1 MTTTIDPLVRDQ
13 ATTARGR
20 WLMLIALL
28 AGQFMALLDVTIVN
42 VAMPTIGRT
51 LHASGAE
58 LQLVVAGYTV
68 SYAMLLITGAR
79 MGDLYG
85 RRRMFLAG
93 VAVFTLASLTCGIAP
108 SVGIL
113 IAARFVQG
121 AGAAAMM
128 PQIMSVIQ
136 VRFNGAARARALSA
150 YTAVLSSGFVAGQ
163 VIGGVL
169 VTANLFGQTWR
180 PVFLVNVPIG
190 LALLAL
196 VPRVVPR
203 DEPGARAP
211 AGGSGPAA
219 MGGQGSRVVL
229 PGHALAGGSG
239 GVVPPGQHRQLDL
252 AGLAVAAPAVFLVV
266 LPLML
271 GHQENWPGW
280 VFACIAVGLVLA
292 AVFVGVE
299 RRLTSRGGDPLL
311 NLAVLRAPGLVPGL
325 AAVAVLMITYGGFL
339 FSFALH
345 LQAGLGDSALRAGL
359 TFAPCALVFGA
370 CGYFWRRLPASW
382 HHRLAPLGCL
392 VAVGG
397 YLAVASVLRSGG
409 PGGFML
415 QAGLMVTGAALALGF
430 SPLVTYAL
438 VGVPLRHAADA
449 SGVLTTTI
457 QLGQAVG
464 VATFGSLFL
473 TLDAGRG
480 ATASAVSGH
489 ALAVTMSWL
498 AGAML
503 LAVGAGL
510 PLARTVAQARRAN

>member
-1 MTTTIDPLVRDQ
+1 
-13 ATTARGR
+13 
-20 WLMLIALL
+20 MLIVLL

-42 VAMPTIGRT
+42 VAMPTIGRS

-68 SYAMLLITGAR
+68 SYAMMLITGAR

-85 RRRMFLAG
+85 RMRMFLAG
-93 VAVFTLASLTCGIAP
+93 AALFTTASLICGIAP
-108 SVGIL
+108 GIGVL

-136 VRFNGAARARALSA
+136 VRFEGAARARALSA

-169 VTANLFGQTWR
+169 VTANLFGETWR

-190 LALLAL
+190 LAVLAL
-196 VPRVVPR
+196 VPRAVPR
-203 DEPGARAP
+203 DEPGRGS
-211 AGGSGPAA
+211 AG
-219 MGGQGSRVVL
+219 R
-229 PGHALAGGSG
+229 
-239 GVVPPGQHRQLDL
+239 RLDL
-252 AGLAVAAPAVFLVV
+252 TGLAVAVPAVFLVV

-271 GHQENWPGW
+271 GHQENWPSW
-280 VFACIAVGLVLA
+280 VFACLAAGLVLS

-299 RRLTSRGGDPLL
+299 RRIADRGGDPLL

-325 AAVAVLMITYGGFL
+325 AAMAVLMITYGGFL

-359 TFAPCALVFGA
+359 TFAPCALVFGT
-370 CGYFWRRLPASW
+370 CGYFWRRLPAGW
-382 HHRLAPLGCL
+382 HHLLAPLGCL

-409 PGGFML
+409 PGGVWL
-415 QAGLMVTGAALALGF
+415 QVGLIVTGAGLALGF
-430 SPLVTYAL
+430 SPLVTHAL
-438 VGVPLRHAADA
+438 VRVPLRHAADA
-449 SGVLTTTI
+449 SGLLTTTI

-473 TLDAGRG
+473 TLDAGRAG
-480 ATASAVSGH
+480 DVPAVSGH
-489 ALAVTMSWL
+489 ALAATMSWL
-498 AGAML
+498 AAAML
-503 LAVGAGL
+503 LGVVAGI
-510 PLARTVAQARRAN
+510 PLARTVAAARSADGRR

>member
-1 MTTTIDPLVRDQ
+1 MTTTTGPLVRDP
-13 ATTARGR
+13 ATAARGR
-20 WLMLIALL
+20 WLMLIVLL

-42 VAMPTIGRT
+42 VAMPTIGRS

-58 LQLVVAGYTV
+58 LQLVVSGYTV
-68 SYAMLLITGAR
+68 SYAMMLITGAR

-93 VAVFTLASLTCGIAP
+93 VAVFTLASLACGIAP
-108 SVGIL
+108 GIGVL
-113 IAARFVQG
+113 IGARFVQG
-121 AGAAAMM
+121 VGAAAMM

-136 VRFNGAARARALSA
+136 VRFDGAARARALSA

-163 VIGGVL
+163 VIGGLL

-190 LALLAL
+190 LAVLAL

-203 DEPGARAP
+203 DAPGPR
-211 AGGSGPAA
+211 
-219 MGGQGSRVVL
+219 R
-229 PGHALAGGSG
+229 
-239 GVVPPGQHRQLDL
+239 RQLDL
-252 AGLAVAAPAVFLVV
+252 AGLAIAVPAVFLVV

-271 GHQENWPGW
+271 GHQENWPWW
-280 VFACIAVGLVLA
+280 VFACIAVGLVLS

-299 RRLTSRGGDPLL
+299 RRIADRGGDPLL

-382 HHRLAPLGCL
+382 HHLLAPLGCL

-409 PGGFML
+409 PGGVPL
-415 QAGLMVTGAALALGF
+415 QAGLIVTGAALALGF
-430 SPLVTYAL
+430 SPLVTHAL

-449 SGVLTTTI
+449 SGLLTTTI

-473 TLDAGRG
+473 TLDMDRG
-480 ATASAVSGH
+480 TAAPAVSGH
-489 ALAVTMSWL
+489 ALADTMSWL
-498 AGAML
+498 AAAML
-503 LAVGAGL
+503 LGVVAGI
-510 PLARTVAQARRAN
+510 PRARTVAATRRSAAAEG

>member
-1 MTTTIDPLVRDQ
+1 MTTTTGPLVRDP
-13 ATTARGR
+13 ATAARGR
-20 WLMLIALL
+20 WLMLIVLL

-42 VAMPTIGRT
+42 VAMPTIGRS
-51 LHASGAE
+51 LHATGAE

-79 MGDLYG
+79 LGELYG

-108 SVGIL
+108 GVGVL

-136 VRFNGAARARALSA
+136 LRFDGTARARALSA

-190 LALLAL
+190 LAVLAL

-203 DEPGARAP
+203 DEASEAR
-211 AGGSGPAA
+211 
-219 MGGQGSRVVL
+219 RK
-229 PGHALAGGSG
+229 
-239 GVVPPGQHRQLDL
+239 LDL
-252 AGLAVAAPAVFLVV
+252 AGLAVAVPAVFLIV

-271 GHQENWPGW
+271 GHQEDWPSW
-280 VFACIAVGLVLA
+280 VFGCIAGGVILAVAFVLL
-292 AVFVGVE
+292 E
-299 RRLTSRGGDPLL
+299 RRIADRGGDPLL

-370 CGYFWRRLPASW
+370 CGYFWRRLPGTW
-382 HHRLAPLGCL
+382 HHLLAPLGCL
-392 VAVGG
+392 VAAGG
-397 YLAVASVLRSGG
+397 YLAVASVLRPGG
-409 PGGFML
+409 PGGVPL
-415 QAGLMVTGAALALGF
+415 QATLIVTGAALALGF
-430 SPLVTYAL
+430 SPLVTQAL
-438 VGVPLRHAADA
+438 VRVPLRQAADA
-449 SGVLTTTI
+449 SGLLTTTI
-457 QLGQAVG
+457 QLGQAIG

-480 ATASAVSGH
+480 PVPSGH

-498 AGAML
+498 AAALLLGAV
-503 LAVGAGL
+503 AAI
-510 PLARTVAQARRAN
+510 PLARTAKIRTGG

>member
-1 MTTTIDPLVRDQ
+1 MTTTTGSLVRDP
-13 ATTARGR
+13 ATAARGR
-20 WLMLIALL
+20 WLMLIVLL

-42 VAMPTIGRT
+42 VAMPTIGRS

-58 LQLVVAGYTV
+58 LQLVVSGYTV
-68 SYAMLLITGAR
+68 SYAMMLITGAR

-93 VAVFTLASLTCGIAP
+93 VAIFTLASLACGIAP
-108 SVGIL
+108 GIGVL
-113 IAARFVQG
+113 IGARFVQG
-121 AGAAAMM
+121 VGAAAMM

-136 VRFNGAARARALSA
+136 VRFDGAARARALSA

-163 VIGGVL
+163 VIGGLL

-190 LALLAL
+190 LAVLAL

-203 DEPGARAP
+203 EAPGPR
-211 AGGSGPAA
+211 
-219 MGGQGSRVVL
+219 R
-229 PGHALAGGSG
+229 
-239 GVVPPGQHRQLDL
+239 RQLDL
-252 AGLAVAAPAVFLVV
+252 AGLAIAVPAVFLVV

-271 GHQENWPGW
+271 GHQENWPWW
-280 VFACIAVGLVLA
+280 VFACIAVGLVLC
-292 AVFVGVE
+292 AVFAGVE
-299 RRLTSRGGDPLL
+299 RRIADRGGDPLL

-382 HHRLAPLGCL
+382 HHLLAPLGCL
-392 VAVGG
+392 VAAGG

-409 PGGFML
+409 PGGVPL
-415 QAGLMVTGAALALGF
+415 QAGLIVTGAALALGF
-430 SPLVTYAL
+430 SPLVTHAL
-438 VGVPLRHAADA
+438 VRVPLRHAADA
-449 SGVLTTTI
+449 SGLLTTTI

-473 TLDAGRG
+473 TLDTDRG
-480 ATASAVSGH
+480 TATPAVSGH

-498 AGAML
+498 AAAML
-503 LAVGAGL
+503 LGVVAGI
-510 PLARTVAQARRAN
+510 PLARTAAAARRSPAAEG